1 MAQLGLCTSS
11 GCAWQLWAARHSQ
24 GAVQPLAAQPQPRVL
39 ERATSKVADSTA
51 FGPNPNPNPNSGLA
65 KIQGVVSTNV
75 TDGPNKVYVGN
86 LPNHL
91 KPDQVKE
98 LVEMF
103 GELRAFHLLVDNH
116 DIGRSKGVAFLE
128 YMDPNN
134 TDQVT
139 MC

>member
-1 MAQLGLCTSS
+1 MA
-11 GCAWQLWAARHSQ
+11 
-24 GAVQPLAAQPQPRVL
+24 
-39 ERATSKVADSTA
+39 
-51 FGPNPNPNPNSGLA
+51 NPNLYAAVKGLA

-103 GELRAFHLLVDNH
+103 GELRAFQ
-116 DIGRSKGVAFLE
+116 
-128 YMDPNN
+128 P
-134 TDQVT
+134 
-139 MC
+139 

>member
-1 MAQLGLCTSS
+1 M
-11 GCAWQLWAARHSQ
+11 
-24 GAVQPLAAQPQPRVL
+24 L

-103 GELRAFHLLVDNH
+103 GELRAF
-116 DIGRSKGVAFLE
+116 
-128 YMDPNN
+128 
-134 TDQVT
+134 
-139 MC
+139 

>member
-1 MAQLGLCTSS
+1 VANPNLYAAVKGL
-11 GCAWQLWAARHSQ
+11 AARTKSPRGQCPSSRHLLR
-24 GAVQPLAAQPQPRVL
+24 VRLAALGSSALPGRPATTSGA
-39 ERATSKVADSTA
+39 RASYPCKAADSTA
-51 FGPNPNPNPNSGLA
+51 FGHPGLA

-103 GELRAFHLLVDNH
+103 GEQRAL
-116 DIGRSKGVAFLE
+116 
-128 YMDPNN
+128 
-134 TDQVT
+134 
-139 MC
+139 

>member
-1 MAQLGLCTSS
+1 MAQLSFCTSS
-11 GCAWQLWAARHSQ
+11 GRAWRLWAARHSQ
-24 GAVQPLAAQPQPRVL
+24 GAVEPLAAQPQPRVL
-39 ERATSKVADSTA
+39 ERATSKVADSNA
-51 FGPNPNPNPNSGLA
+51 FGPTPDPNSGLA

-134 TDQVT
+134 TDQVS
-139 MC
+139 